1 MPTNT
6 TPATTTPMAT
16 TTATATPTPTPTA
29 STTATAAVRAAAAIA
44 GTSTAPDTTPGRT
57 GNGAGSGG
65 PAGTRRPPG
74 HPGDGAR
81 RRTPARTRPAS
92 RRDQRRP
99 ALPSPDPRRRVTA
112 PHHWFAEALLAVLS
126 GQRPVHF
133 LLGHTVGP
141 AYEQLIKLTQ
151 EGPPRDGLRPVL
163 RHCGLFRPRAGAI
176 EAFARVAVGDRVTA
190 MAFRLERGQDLRWR
204 CAAVEIAP
212 RPY

>member
-1 MPTNT
+1 MGTA
-6 TPATTTPMAT
+6 PASAARTR
-16 TTATATPTPTPTA
+16 TADG
-29 STTATAAVRAAAAIA
+29 A
-44 GTSTAPDTTPGRT
+44 GT
-57 GNGAGSGG
+57 GG

-99 ALPSPDPRRRVTA
+99 VLSSPDPRRVTA
-112 PHHWFAEALLAVLS
+112 PHYWFAEALLAVLS

-141 AYEQLIKLTQ
+141 AYEQLITLTQ
-151 EGPPRDGLRPVL
+151 EGLPRHGFRPVL
-163 RHCGLFRPRAGAI
+163 RHCGRFLPRAGVI